1 MNNNKHYCNLL
12 KVTKRNY
19 KYSSLVSRSIKKLHF
34 MWGFFMCGDSGLNK
48 PFMRVA
54 RIVFLELVWFI
65 NVSNGAKNSFEL
77 HKILTHF
84 SRYSSSHTQIKK
96 VLAKAKTFFMGRV
109 VGLSWILLSL
119 GQVICFTLLSQIFVL
134 TYSSSARLNRLDSTL
149 TQNPPNPQFVAS
161 HPHHTNKK
169 DHNRSCSLFY
179 GAGGGIRT
187 HA

>member
-1 MNNNKHYCNLL
+1 MKKHPKVQFL
-12 KVTKRNY
+12 K
-19 KYSSLVSRSIKKLHF
+19 
-34 MWGFFMCGDSGLNK
+34 
-48 PFMRVA
+48 
-54 RIVFLELVWFI
+54 
-65 NVSNGAKNSFEL
+65 
-77 HKILTHF
+77 
-84 SRYSSSHTQIKK
+84 
-96 VLAKAKTFFMGRV
+96 MGRL

-179 GAGGGIRT
+179 GASSEIVLDTVHKTLFVLATHVLKTAKRNNLVRRVGKPIHYNLIRL
-187 HA
+187 